1 MCGQAQLGLHRT
13 EHHQANVSE
22 LRDLQ
27 DIIGQQQGKRALEI
41 AAAGN
46 HNLLFLGP
54 PGTGKTMLASRL
66 RDLLPEMSDDEAME
80 TASVASL
87 TQQEINQYN
96 WKQRPFR
103 SLTIQV
109 RWRHWWVVAQCLA
122 PERYLWRITAYCSW
136 MKCRSLNVRCLIHY
150 ENH

>member
-1 MCGQAQLGLHRT
+1 MSGSIYNTFSKKLGDARR
-13 EHHQANVSE
+13 V
-22 LRDLQ
+22 
-27 DIIGQQQGKRALEI
+27 EI

-66 RDLLPEMSDDEAME
+66 CDLLPEMSDQEALE

-87 TQQEINQYN
+87 TQQEINAHN

-103 SLTIQV
+103 APHHTSSMAALVGGGSIPRPGEISLAHNGLLFLDEI
-109 RWRHWWVVAQCLA
+109 CLILMTKS
-122 PERYLWRITAYCSW
+122 YQNHN
-136 MKCRSLNVRCLIHY
+136 KFLNVNDLNGFHCVFLR
-150 ENH
+150 